1 MPESPYY
8 PPTIVYINHTP
19 YKTQTE
25 YQTFVHWQSRTE
37 SCMVISRSFGNFNI
51 LGDTMPKAAWSFDCL
66 KHGLLSAA
74 SVTASIEKFSLG
86 DYNERQAIVEAFK
99 QSSLAISSI
108 FDEKPPPE
116 VTVLVA
122 FVFWFMEAWLGSWSR
137 AVMHLASAARI
148 CEQGYPKGE
157 VSEAVAWYVGI
168 CDEGVPQ
175 ALRTPQILKL
185 VQNRHDGF
193 DENFHIRLIWG
204 LREAVA
210 GISLLQV
217 ARLKARQVR
226 PDDFGQFDGIL
237 ATHQAQMEFLSGR
250 WKQHARIQLTSVQLE
265 RDVPPPP
272 ATPMYSAVMVMVN
285 YFLTNDRRYD
295 PMVMAVYLK
304 MIQRSLPLFVAGKNM
319 EIRRDAALSIPI
331 KAKPLEPEPER
342 PQIKPQSALVTVS

>member
-1 MPESPYY
+1 
-8 PPTIVYINHTP
+8 
-19 YKTQTE
+19 
-25 YQTFVHWQSRTE
+25 
-37 SCMVISRSFGNFNI
+37 MVISRSFGNFNI
-51 LGDTMPKAAWSFDCL
+51 LGDTMPKAAWSYDCL

-86 DYNERQAIVEAFK
+86 EFNERQAVVEAVK

-157 VSEAVAWYVGI
+157 VSEGVAWYVGI
-168 CDEGVPQ
+168 CDAGVPQ

-185 VQNRHDGF
+185 VQNSHDGF
-193 DENFHIRLIWG
+193 DENFYVRLLWG
-204 LREAVA
+204 FREAVA
-210 GISLLQV
+210 GISLLQG

-226 PDDFGQFDGIL
+226 PNEFGQFDTIL

-250 WKQHARIQLTSVQLE
+250 WLRHAQSQPASVQRE
-265 RDVPPPP
+265 QDMPPPP
-272 ATPMYSAVMVMVN
+272 AIPMYSTVMDMVN
-285 YFLTNDRRYD
+285 HFLNNDDRYD
-295 PMVMAVYLK
+295 PLVLAIHLK
-304 MIQRSLPLFVAGKNM
+304 MVQRSLPLFVAGKNM

-331 KAKPLEPEPER
+331 KARPLELEPQR
-342 PQIKPQSALVTVS
+342 PPIEPQSTTAVVR

>member
-1 MPESPYY
+1 M
-8 PPTIVYINHTP
+8 YINHTP

-25 YQTFVHWQSRTE
+25 HQTFVHWQSRTE

-51 LGDTMPKAAWSFDCL
+51 LGDTMPKAAWSYDCL

-86 DYNERQAIVEAFK
+86 EFNERQAVVEAVK

-157 VSEAVAWYVGI
+157 VSEGVA
-168 CDEGVPQ
+168 C
-175 ALRTPQILKL
+175 
-185 VQNRHDGF
+185 HDGF
-193 DENFHIRLIWG
+193 DENFYIRLLWG
-204 LREAVA
+204 FREAVA
-210 GISLLQV
+210 GISLLQG

-226 PDDFGQFDGIL
+226 PNESGQFDTIL

-250 WKQHARIQLTSVQLE
+250 WLRHAQSQPASVQRE
-265 RDVPPPP
+265 QDMPPPP
-272 ATPMYSAVMVMVN
+272 AIPMYSTVMDMVN
-285 YFLTNDRRYD
+285 HFLNNDDRYD
-295 PMVMAVYLK
+295 PLVLAIHLK
-304 MIQRSLPLFVAGKNM
+304 MVQRSLPLFVAGKNM

-331 KAKPLEPEPER
+331 KARPLELEPQR
-342 PQIKPQSALVTVS
+342 PPIQPQSTTAVVR